1 MFVQPKLK
9 KKKIPIAEQI
19 SINIALKPEN
29 YSSCYGEGGRGKSW
43 RERGQVKRAKFI
55 ADETVVCKLSR
66 TKSISH
72 GHVIII
78 APCNQ
83 SLDE

>member
-1 MFVQPKLK
+1 MK
-9 KKKIPIAEQI
+9 K
-19 SINIALKPEN
+19 
-29 YSSCYGEGGRGKSW
+29 
-43 RERGQVKRAKFI
+43 AKFI
-55 ADETVVCKLSR
+55 ADGTVVCKLSR